1 MKNYSK
7 PFRALWIGEIVS
19 ELGGAAGGI
28 VNGLLLYELT
38 GSKEWMGILWLIYF
52 IPSLILQCISSPFL
66 NFVVKERLLRNI
78 QLIRS
83 GAYLF
88 PLLGLIFFG
97 ESGTI
102 IG

>member
-1 MKNYSK
+1 MKKYSK
-7 PFRALWIGEIVS
+7 SFKALWIGEIVS

-66 NFVVKERLLRNI
+66 NYMVKERLLRNI
-78 QLIRS
+78 FAHLLI
-83 GAYLF
+83 YF
-88 PLLGLIFFG
+88 HYWVIFF
-97 ESGTI
+97 SQRMVLL
-102 IG
+102 